1 MGSHAAGAGS
11 AAGPAAG
18 VCTDRLGN
26 RAPSGTAAVSRLAL
40 VGEFG
45 VLTRENRLVSTPTQS
60 QRVVGRGVSTLIPQ
74 SATDQAMAALTGLET
89 VPVHVGLLQ
98 AAALLLEEATRT
110 AADEATKA
118 AMAKTAGM
126 LRSSM

>member
-1 MGSHAAGAGS
+1 M
-11 AAGPAAG
+11 
-18 VCTDRLGN
+18 
-26 RAPSGTAAVSRLAL
+26 
-40 VGEFG
+40 GEFG
-45 VLTRENRLVSTPTQS
+45 AGTSENHPVSTPPQS

-98 AAALLLEEATRT
+98 AAALLLEDAART
-110 AADEATKA
+110 ATDGATKA